1 MQRNLWDRSSQRI
14 VRCLLAVSVALGG
27 SALVGCASSDRTG
40 RYEIVV
46 ALGAGMADPESGR
59 VPSVEVDVVGV
70 GPTQEA
76 RWREYRM
83 SQYFGGG
90 DTLRQSAPK
99 ATLPFT
105 TDNPGAKTVERDD
118 PVWDQWEQAG
128 ATRLFVLVNLPGFGE
143 SDDLSGEADGRRLI
157 LPLERARWAGRRI
170 EIEVRPRELVCLTPL
185 RAEKR

>member
-1 MQRNLWDRSSQRI
+1 MQPI
-14 VRCLLAVSVALGG
+14 VKWLLAAAVACLGAG
-27 SALVGCASSDRTG
+27 LVGCASSERTG

-46 ALGAGMADPESGR
+46 ALAPSMADRETGR
-59 VPSVEVDVVGV
+59 VPSVEVDIVGV

-90 DTLRQSAPK
+90 DALRQSASK
-99 ATLPFT
+99 LTLPFT
-105 TDNPGAKTVERDD
+105 TDNPGAKTVDRDD
-118 PVWDQWEQAG
+118 PIWGQWESAG

-143 SDDLSGEADGRRLI
+143 GDDLAGEADGRRLI
-157 LPLERARWAGRRI
+157 LPLERSRWSGRRI

-185 RAEKR
+185 RAERR

>member
-1 MQRNLWDRSSQRI
+1 MARTQGFQRL
-14 VRCLLAVSVALGG
+14 VRWVLAASVACAGL
-27 SALVGCASSDRTG
+27 AMVGCSSSDKTG
-40 RYEIVV
+40 RYDIVV
-46 ALGAGMADPESGR
+46 ALSPSMTNPETGR

-90 DTLRQSAPK
+90 DALRQSATK
-99 ATLPFT
+99 VTLPFT
-105 TDNPGAKTVERDD
+105 TDNPGAKTVERDN
-118 PVWDQWEQAG
+118 PVWDQWAQGG

-143 SDDLSGEADGRRLI
+143 SDDLAGEADGRRLI
-157 LPLERARWAGRRI
+157 LPLERARWSGRRI
-170 EIEVRPRELVCLTPL
+170 EIEIRPREIVCLTPL